1 MVMSV
6 RHILTSAVL
15 LALFALIG
23 TTLVALI
30 HDGTAERIIENER
43 LATLRN
49 LNAILPHER
58 YDNELLADQRVI
70 RDETLAGGQP
80 VTVYRA
86 FRDES
91 PVAAVFATVAPDGYG
106 GPIRLLVGVNVDG
119 TVAGVRV
126 TGHRETP
133 GLGDP
138 IEASRSDWILGFDGR
153 SLGHPPLARWAVA
166 RDGGVFDQFTGA
178 TISPRAVVGAVREV
192 LVYFAAHGETIFPS
206 LAAPAGDA
214 PTEPS
219 EEEPDE

>member
-1 MVMSV
+1 MNA

-15 LALFALIG
+15 LGLFALIG
-23 TTLVALI
+23 TGIVALL
-30 HDGTAERIIENER
+30 HEGTDDRIAENQR

-58 YDNELLADQRVI
+58 YDNELLADQWVI
-70 RDETLAGGQP
+70 QDEILAGGQP

-86 FRDES
+86 FLHGE

-106 GPIRLLVGVNVDG
+106 GPIHLLVGVNVDG

-126 TGHRETP
+126 TAHRETP
-133 GLGDP
+133 GLGDA

-153 SLGHPPLARWAVA
+153 SLEDPPLERWAVA

-192 LVYFAAHGETIFPS
+192 LLYFAAHGETIFPS
-206 LAAPAGDA
+206 PAAPAGAA
-214 PTEPS
+214 PTESS